1 MGMKTLFALL
11 LAVPGLSLAQESIER
26 LDPALDAILATDV
39 KIETLCQGFDWVE
52 GPVWDA
58 SGKRLLF
65 SDVPRNT
72 IYQWKEGDKEA
83 AVFMKPSGYT
93 GVADYSKEPGSN
105 GLAIDAKGRLFC
117 CEHGDRRVS
126 IMAPRAGKRTLADSF
141 DGVRFNSPNDLT
153 LHPNG
158 DVFFTDPPYGL
169 PGGALSQV
177 REYPFHGVFRVTPEG
192 KVGLI
197 TRELERPNGIGL
209 SPDGKTL
216 YVANSHQ
223 PRPILMAFALKEDGS
238 AGEGRVFYDAGQL
251 KGLGAPDGMKV
262 DAKGNL
268 FATGPGGV
276 LILDPGGKLL
286 GRVLCTRPTA
296 NVAFGE
302 GGKTLF
308 ITSKDRILRV
318 GLK

>member
-1 MGMKTLFALL
+1 MKTLFILL
-11 LAVPGLSLAQESIER
+11 LGLPGLSLAQESIER
-26 LDPALDAILATDV
+26 LDPALDAILAGDAR
-39 KIETLCQGFDWVE
+39 IETLCEGFDWVE

-58 SGKRLLF
+58 AGKRLLF

-72 IYQWKEGDKEA
+72 IYQWKEGDKQA
-83 AVFMKPSGYT
+83 VVFMKPSGYT
-93 GVADYSKEPGSN
+93 GVADYSKETGSN
-105 GLAIDAKGRLFC
+105 GLAMDAKGRLFC

-126 IMAPRAGKRTLADSF
+126 VMAPGAGKRTLADSF
-141 DGVRFNSPNDLT
+141 EGARFNSPNDLVI
-153 LHPNG
+153 HPNG
-158 DVFFTDPPYGL
+158 DVYFTDPPYGL

-177 REYPFHGVFRVTPEG
+177 REYPYHGVFRVTPEG
-192 KVGLI
+192 KVSLI
-197 TRELERPNGIGL
+197 SRELERPNGIGL
-209 SPDGKTL
+209 SPDGRTL

-262 DAKGNL
+262 DARGNL

-286 GRVLCTRPTA
+286 GRILCTRPTA